1 MRQRQLGGPSSTGL
15 HSLSPGLQLDSIASC
30 SPGEQPPWRD
40 ITPRRDG
47 SNRGVT
53 EGIFLHI
60 AIRNQRST
68 MEVSENVNVIN
79 VLSNIHVK
87 AVPWFIYFSLNSDI
101 A

>member
-1 MRQRQLGGPSSTGL
+1 MATPCAAAERGVAYLVFYIYL
-15 HSLSPGLQLDSIASC
+15 C
-30 SPGEQPPWRD
+30 GEQPPWRD

-68 MEVSENVNVIN
+68 MEVSENVNVLN